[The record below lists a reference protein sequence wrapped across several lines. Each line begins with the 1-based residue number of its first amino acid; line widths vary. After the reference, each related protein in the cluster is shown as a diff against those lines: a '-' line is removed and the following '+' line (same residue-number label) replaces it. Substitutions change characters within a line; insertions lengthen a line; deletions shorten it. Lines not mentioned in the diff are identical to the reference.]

1 MERAKHNK
9 YYAAILAVVLLFSP
23 QLAFARGMSGGAA
36 GRAGGFSSS
45 SAGSRSG
52 RMVFNGPR
60 GLVQNPG
67 SRAVMATRRIQPSIT
82 AGARAGAR
90 SSFFPISPD
99 GHHMAFRDRPR
110 VINR

>member
-1 MERAKHNK
+1 MERAKHTE
-9 YYAAILAVVLLFSP
+9 YYASILAVVLLFSP

-45 SAGSRSG
+45 STGSRSAG
-52 RMVFNGPR
+52 MVFSGPR

-82 AGARAGAR
+82 AGGRGGGTA
-90 SSFFPISPD
+90 SFFPLLPHTD
-99 GHHMAFRDRPR
+99 PL
-110 VINR
+110 